1 MLFSILA
8 ALVSLTLIRA
18 AAPPEDIAGLRHARS
33 HSYDDDYAFSP
44 DDGWTTI
51 SAGDEPYKYPNE
63 TMATSP
69 AASAPKAH
77 TPSKD
82 YTSRGLISRGLD
94 KISTSLKSIMKGL
107 HGEGEPQDVV
117 VTWYTGHDLQN
128 PSCWPNS
135 DWAPTD
141 ESYACAL
148 TLDGWKDKPAC
159 FRFLE
164 LCNTPKKCV
173 FVRVVDTCAGCAK
186 GSKHVDLTRAAFG
199 ELADYDEGIVKV
211 KMRMANEP
219 DTWSEKLWGPQVGG
233 GKAKTYSTKSKGK
246 GKSKSK
252 KSYKGKKG
260 KKN

>member
-1 MLFSILA
+1 MLFSVLPA
-8 ALVSLTLIRA
+8 FLFLTLAHA
-18 AAPPEDIAGLRHARS
+18 AAPSGSLNDIRHARA
-33 HSYDDDYAFSP
+33 HSYSDDYAFSP
-44 DDGWTTI
+44 EDGWTTLTA
-51 SAGDEPYKYPNE
+51 SDEPYKYPNE
-63 TMATSP
+63 TQAMPHAEAVPDES
-69 AASAPKAH
+69 
-77 TPSKD
+77 SKD
-82 YTSRGLISRGLD
+82 PASGGLLSRGLE
-94 KISTSLKSIMKGL
+94 KITTKLKSITKGL
-107 HGEGEPQDVV
+107 HGMGQPEDVV

-211 KMRMANEP
+211 KMRMASEP
-219 DTWSEKLWGPQVGG
+219 ETWSEKLWGPQVGG
-233 GKAKTYSTKSKGK
+233 GKAKSAKKSKEA
-246 GKSKSK
+246 S
-252 KSYKGKKG
+252 KGKKG
-260 KKN
+260 KKGKKY